1 MEARNKQDEE
11 IFRLIS
17 NGQKSVLIDI
27 RSKSM
32 ITELK
37 NKRKGI
43 ETDSYYP
50 LYKKEYPGKEC
61 RILALII
68 LFSNFTSL
76 EDLMNRYSVHN
87 SFCKAWEAMSAKS
100 DDFLDKLRKSGW
112 LAAVDTTLWVASLTA
127 QAVRQAPVIV
137 HGGDGIDMTLVVTS
151 LTQIILLPEGDS

>member
-1 MEARNKQDEE
+1 MCPTYPKFVVVPASVKDDLIVKSAKFRDGARFPVLSALIGNQSKIKFRKITILAVGEQKQKIHNPLLRCSSIGFMEARNKQDEE

-50 LYKKEYPGKEC
+50 LYKKEYPGKENDDSSSSQLFMNKF
-61 RILALII
+61 RIL
-68 LFSNFTSL
+68 
-76 EDLMNRYSVHN
+76 
-87 SFCKAWEAMSAKS
+87 
-100 DDFLDKLRKSGW
+100 
-112 LAAVDTTLWVASLTA
+112 
-127 QAVRQAPVIV
+127 
-137 HGGDGIDMTLVVTS
+137 
-151 LTQIILLPEGDS
+151 

>member
-1 MEARNKQDEE
+1 MAPDFLYCQLLSVNLVNISTKYEILAVGEQKQKIHNPLLRCSSIGFMEARNKQDEE

-61 RILALII
+61 MILAFII
-68 LFSNFTSL
+68 YF
-76 EDLMNRYSVHN
+76 
-87 SFCKAWEAMSAKS
+87 
-100 DDFLDKLRKSGW
+100 
-112 LAAVDTTLWVASLTA
+112 
-127 QAVRQAPVIV
+127 
-137 HGGDGIDMTLVVTS
+137 
-151 LTQIILLPEGDS
+151 QILHPMKT